1 MTPSD
6 HPGAVMLLYDYG
18 PNGGGPVRS
27 GTVGGLPKR
36 APHLAVTLIATVDD
50 DEVLR
55 LSERACK
62 QRVAL
67 RGAARTG

>member
-1 MTPSD
+1 
-6 HPGAVMLLYDYG
+6 
-18 PNGGGPVRS
+18 
-27 GTVGGLPKR
+27 LPKR